1 MKHHILKK
9 SLIALT
15 VFALTGLMIQADVVD
30 MRTLREKA
38 RSIKQWPYNEYT
50 DVGYEKP
57 TPWECAQGLC
67 CDGEYFYF
75 AAHHDRTGE
84 LSDIHKIRMSDNVE
98 VACFEKQAPRHSP
111 GIDWN
116 EYNDTILACCY
127 GKKLT
132 PCVWELDKNT
142 GKAIGKWDCP
152 EVGHKAGGLIA
163 WEKKNDIILLTSID
177 DSPHIAFT
185 RMTLLP
191 DGKFKENGTWYYEGP
206 NLGVPQGMDFKNG
219 RVWFLADAG
228 KTVLENPHIIYVLK
242 LNRNKTVSVE
252 KQYRVDF
259 HTETEGLTFDKKG
272 HLYFGSAEEKI
283 YRIDAKYKKMKPWKE

>member
-1 MKHHILKK
+1 MKK

-111 GIDWN
+111 G
-116 EYNDTILACCY
+116 
-127 GKKLT
+127 
-132 PCVWELDKNT
+132 
-142 GKAIGKWDCP
+142 
-152 EVGHKAGGLIA
+152 
-163 WEKKNDIILLTSID
+163 
-177 DSPHIAFT
+177 
-185 RMTLLP
+185 
-191 DGKFKENGTWYYEGP
+191 
-206 NLGVPQGMDFKNG
+206 
-219 RVWFLADAG
+219 
-228 KTVLENPHIIYVLK
+228 
-242 LNRNKTVSVE
+242 
-252 KQYRVDF
+252 
-259 HTETEGLTFDKKG
+259 
-272 HLYFGSAEEKI
+272 
-283 YRIDAKYKKMKPWKE
+283 